1 LTSLPLTL
9 YLLSL
14 LLSSSLKILSD
25 CHQEKYN
32 VEQAKALLRPG
43 VYEEIR
49 KQVDELLIMNL
60 KKIQMQIAPKSK
72 KKARKKKKSKK
83 SKKDKKKRGLP
94 GEKISELKGLD
105 ADQMLNMLIEHQIVV
120 RVRERKLDSFIGDCN
135 YCGSAHQNADR
146 MQGM

>member
-1 LTSLPLTL
+1 M
-9 YLLSL
+9 
-14 LLSSSLKILSD
+14 
-25 CHQEKYN
+25 
-32 VEQAKALLRPG
+32 RPG

-72 KKARKKKKSKK
+72 KKAKKKKKSKK

-120 RVRERKLDSFIGDCN
+120 RVRERKLESFIGDYN